1 MSSVFKFDDKVIYL
15 ENVQFIKTIDDYD
28 QVYMTLGMVHI
39 PAKFKIT
46 KAFEKWAENKE
57 KPPITI
63 EYNGED
69 SDFEVVVEEEDMD
82 LI

>member
-46 KAFEKWAENKE
+46 KAFEKWAES
-57 KPPITI
+57 KPVTTPI
-63 EYNGED
+63 E
-69 SDFEVVVEEEDMD
+69 EEEDESD